1 MEFLILIIAAIIL
14 DVAALRWGFDS
25 TDDIDSPEWERK
37 RQGYALY
44 SENIVQ
50 AQRVRNVHLN

>member
-1 MEFLILIIAAIIL
+1 MEFLILIVAAIIL
-14 DVAALRWGFDS
+14 DVAAFRWGFDS
-25 TDDIDSPEWERK
+25 TDDIDSPEWER
-37 RQGYALY
+37 RQQWYARY

>member
-1 MEFLILIIAAIIL
+1 MEFLILIVAAIIL

-25 TDDIDSPEWERK
+25 TDDIDSPEWERR
-37 RQGYALY
+37 RQWYDLC